1 MKDSSILNN
10 VVATVHSLRSAANRS
25 YSCEEEDDEV
35 GNLKDFMLVLESQL
49 DTFGDLEVV
58 KRLKSIISKN
68 LPQLILSNGAINYK
82 PSVHVRKSV
91 FECVTEDIL
100 IELTE
105 YIQILEKDS
114 AELLK
119 IDFELES
126 AYKKKKSD
134 GYFTSF
140 NFDDLP
146 EYEPLEVSLKL
157 LRSAHCNEHV
167 IQKILD
173 SDIDELVE
181 HPQWKELLLLI
192 RFSLY
197 NGNEQ
202 CKILSLQLHIRLASE
217 LPELQAGEVIVNLLN
232 YFLDSWQSLE
242 SSSEEYGIHRF
253 GGENQNDFFSL
264 DCLSRIQV
272 SIFVALLKIISEK
285 YISPS
290 MENEGDHV
298 IASVFILLTQAI
310 VPVIHGQLNEKD
322 KVNIPMQS
330 GPLRFFS
337 LLDVLAVFTVEDG
350 AFLLPILRRR
360 HPSAVLSHAVQSG
373 LIRTLNNELK
383 SMVTKFLDIQPNF
396 YCLRSKY
403 YYRRIVLY
411 SQLLLS
417 LLLPFAS
424 NRGVMRTCCESFPLS
439 SITSGT
445 PCQHLW
451 NGDKVLR
458 ENARFKEACS
468 TELLQSVGNLSVS
481 MTFDPLVN
489 KLMSQ
494 VSGATSI
501 LELIIP
507 ESLAE
512 SLDLKLPVED
522 LMDIPLLDESLND
535 GKGGAISAINARIS
549 LPITD
554 GIPSEMM
561 LVLIARS
568 LKTIRQCQLHQNEE
582 SVALNS
588 GVDTCSISSVN
599 DSRSIGEREKRETD
613 DVTSLGN
620 LLGLIVRVTFSSS
633 VSSTSLNE
641 IINECASFAIN
652 QFEIGDHIFLKF
664 FLEALDG
671 AVLSAAALSI
681 GLELLSKLIP
691 EVTCITNT
699 ILDKLSNDEWGWGV
713 ADTTKH
719 QNKLEIFEGILSFIF
734 RIWFHI
740 LRDTIYI
747 VHTRD
752 IKIAVK
758 SKDNIELEEGKR
770 DQIMKNMF
778 AKCIVRL
785 AEDCLLCLGV
795 ERREVSKLSYVVKL
809 KNEIK
814 QQSSRSYVSEGYT
827 GFNIATSAHI
837 TIELLTAIAHAACSD
852 QILAAALQEHN
863 LVSDIISVV
872 AKSLSLSSIELQRD
886 RDVCSASY
894 TALPLEEETRA
905 SRDEGSENPK
915 QSFTAPTQNLLL
927 LIPTFNDCTTL
938 NNSLLRAV
946 ETFGGDAVST
956 LFSSQHSQDFIYIL
970 RKEELSPYVW
980 ETSFSEA
987 DGDSSMVPLFH
998 FFLQLISLK
1007 LTRVADYIIS
1017 ICIEAWEPLKE
1028 YCMEENLLV
1037 NLCSQNGAI
1046 LSTVYYDGIASKLLD
1061 QVQLTGGLNGVENE
1075 GIGPYIIRLLY
1086 NYLSARLD
1094 SCESNIVLPSNTE
1107 SGYDL
1112 MSILQH
1118 AIRTPHTLTS
1128 LRSDIVCFPPS
1139 NEIRLDSLLNLMCT
1153 PMQVEQP
1160 AMKSR
1165 TEKTKN
1171 S

>member
-10 VVATVHSLRSAANRS
+10 IVATVHSLRSAANRS
-25 YSCEEEDDEV
+25 YSCEEEEDEV
-35 GNLKDFMLVLESQL
+35 ENLTDFMLVLESQL

-68 LPQLILSNGAINYK
+68 LPQLILSNGAINYN

-91 FECVTEDIL
+91 FECVKEDIL
-100 IELTE
+100 IELIE
-105 YIQILEKDS
+105 YIQVLEKDS
-114 AELLK
+114 DELLK

-232 YFLDSWQSLE
+232 YLLDSWKLLE
-242 SSSEEYGIHRF
+242 SSPEEYGLYRF

-290 MENEGDHV
+290 MENEGDHI

-310 VPVIHGQLNEKD
+310 VPVIHGQQNEKD
-322 KVNIPMQS
+322 KVNIPVQS
-330 GPLRFFS
+330 DPLHFFS

-373 LIRTLNNELK
+373 LIGTLKNELE
-383 SMVTKFLDIQPNF
+383 SMVTKFLVLQPNS
-396 YCLRSKY
+396 YHLLRSKY
-403 YYRRIVLY
+403 YSRRIVLY

-424 NRGVMRTCCESFPLS
+424 NRGVMRTCCESVPIP

-445 PCQHLW
+445 PCQYLW

-481 MTFDPLVN
+481 MTSDPLVN

-494 VSGATSI
+494 VSGATSV

-522 LMDIPLLDESLND
+522 LMDIPPLDESPDD
-535 GKGGAISAINARIS
+535 GKGGAISAINARTS

-554 GIPSEMM
+554 GIPPGMM
-561 LVLIARS
+561 LVLIART
-568 LKTIRQCQLHQNEE
+568 LKTLRQCQLHQNEE

-588 GVDTCSISSVN
+588 GVDTFSKSSVIDN
-599 DSRSIGEREKRETD
+599 ISIEEREKRETD

-633 VSSTSLNE
+633 VSSTPLNE

-652 QFEIGDHIFLKF
+652 QFEVGDHIFLKF

-671 AVLSAAALSI
+671 AVLSAAASSI
-681 GLELLSKLIP
+681 SLELLSKLIP

-699 ILDKLSNDEWGWGV
+699 ILDKFSNDEWGV
-713 ADTTKH
+713 ADTTKY
-719 QNKLEIFEGILSFIF
+719 QNKLEIFGGILSLIF
-734 RIWFHI
+734 RIWYHI

-747 VHTRD
+747 VHTCD

-758 SKDNIELEEGKR
+758 LREKIEVEEGKR
-770 DQIMKNMF
+770 DQLTKDMF
-778 AKCIVRL
+778 AECIVRL

-814 QQSSRSYVSEGYT
+814 QQSSRSFVSEGYA

-837 TIELLTAIAHAACSD
+837 TIELLTAIADTACSD

-872 AKSLSLSSIELQRD
+872 TKSLSLSSIELQRD
-886 RDVCSASY
+886 RDVCSASCI
-894 TALPLEEETRA
+894 ALSLEEETRT
-905 SRDEGSENPK
+905 SRDEGPENPK

-938 NNSLLRAV
+938 NKTLLRAV

-956 LFSSQHSQDFIYIL
+956 LFSFQHSQDFIHIL

-980 ETSFSEA
+980 EISFSEA
-987 DGDSSMVPLFH
+987 DEESSMIPLFQ
-998 FFLQLISLK
+998 FFFQLISLK
-1007 LTRVADYIIS
+1007 VSRVADYIIS

-1028 YCMEENLLV
+1028 YCMEENLLL
-1037 NLCSQNGAI
+1037 NLCSQNGAT
-1046 LSTVYYDGIASKLLD
+1046 LSTVYYEGIASKLLD
-1061 QVQLTGGLNGVENE
+1061 QIELTGGLNGVENE

-1094 SCESNIVLPSNTE
+1094 SSESNIVLPSNTE
-1107 SGYDL
+1107 DGYDL

-1118 AIRTPHTLTS
+1118 AIRTSPTSTS
-1128 LRSDIVCFPPS
+1128 LQSEIVRFPPS
-1139 NEIRLDSLLNLMCT
+1139 NEIQLDGLLNLICT
-1153 PMQVEQP
+1153 PMQI
-1160 AMKSR
+1160 
-1165 TEKTKN
+1165 
-1171 S
+1171 